1 MRRSNS
7 ARGLREPSQFPHP
20 FRDGFC
26 VHRVVPLGSVRGS
39 METPAYARR
48 MDGGNVRRA
57 AHRTTEFVA
66 STWHAPK
73 QRRLALAILAAI
85 LSALAFARVAEDYL
99 TNDPLARWDV
109 SFARWLSV
117 ERSTVG
123 TDFFRVLTFVGSP
136 AVALVISTVV
146 FIVLYRRRHLVE
158 AVLLALVIGGT
169 ELLNLI
175 LKLSFHRARP
185 EVGFVHLDTYSFPSG
200 HAMMSTAAYGAL
212 AYLAW
217 SHLHSR
223 RRHLLLVA
231 ATVALVGL
239 ICFSRLYLGVH
250 YLSDVLAGV
259 AGGSFWLAVS
269 IALQTHFGER
279 FAARLT
285 GSRADR
291 LARLVT
297 RS

>member
-1 MRRSNS
+1 
-7 ARGLREPSQFPHP
+7 
-20 FRDGFC
+20 
-26 VHRVVPLGSVRGS
+26 
-39 METPAYARR
+39 
-48 MDGGNVRRA
+48 MDGEGTRPVA
-57 AHRTTEFVA
+57 SRTTA
-66 STWHAPK
+66 AITSTWHAPK
-73 QRRLALAILAAI
+73 QRRLALAISAAI

-109 SFARWLSV
+109 SFARWLSG
-117 ERSTVG
+117 ERSAVG
-123 TDFFRVLTFVGSP
+123 TDFFRVLTFFGSP
-136 AVALVISTVV
+136 AVALVISSVV
-146 FIVLYRRRHLVE
+146 FVVLYRRRHLVE
-158 AVLLALVIGGT
+158 AALFPVVLGGA

-185 EVGFVHLDTYSFPSG
+185 ELGFVHLETYSFPSG

-217 SHLHSR
+217 GHLHNR
-223 RRHLLLVA
+223 RHHLLLLAGTVVLVA
-231 ATVALVGL
+231 L

-259 AGGSFWLAVS
+259 AGGAFWLAVS
-269 IALQTHFGER
+269 ISLQTSYGER
-279 FAARLT
+279 FAARFA

-291 LARLVT
+291 LARRVT